1 MKKRTILL
9 LCAVLLLTGCSR
21 TYPGP
26 YCTNS
31 LKTKTNNM
39 EVDALQ
45 VKWDCLDAGQD
56 AAAETIAC
64 MVENNTL
71 PGISLTGSPQT
82 VTVTV
87 NSANTDTFTM
97 VIDMTTGTYTIE

>member
-9 LCAVLLLTGCSR
+9 LCAVLL
-21 TYPGP
+21 
-26 YCTNS
+26 
-31 LKTKTNNM
+31 
-39 EVDALQ
+39 
-45 VKWDCLDAGQD
+45 
-56 AAAETIAC
+56 
-64 MVENNTL
+64 
-71 PGISLTGSPQT
+71 LTGSPQT